1 MVIHDDITFDRNILW
16 RNNDLDL
23 KGEIYGNHILNDD
36 QILLEV
42 KTAGAIPLWLVH
54 FFSEQKI
61 YKTSFSKYGTAYQ
74 TIIKNGGL
82 QYA

>member
-1 MVIHDDITFDRNILW
+1 MTFDRNILW
-16 RNNDLDL
+16 RNNNLDL
-23 KGEIYGNHILNDD
+23 KSGIYGNPILNDN

-61 YKTSFSKYGTAYQ
+61 YKTSFSKYGTAYR
-74 TIIKNGGL
+74 TIMKNGGF